1 MNIEILTFQ
10 GDFKER
16 EDPTVL
22 VIQAKLDTQVFHFEE
37 GCVGKAK
44 TSFVEE
50 KKKKARF
57 HCDADVN
64 KKQRRGVS
72 QIVILWLLSHIIAPS
87 QWIVL

>member
-10 GDFKER
+10 GDFKEG
-16 EDPTVL
+16 EDP
-22 VIQAKLDTQVFHFEE
+22 AKLDTQVFHFGE

-44 TSFVEE
+44 TSFDKE

-72 QIVILWLLSHIIAPS
+72 QIVKLWLLSHIIAPS

>member
-1 MNIEILTFQ
+1 MNIEILTFR
-10 GDFKER
+10 GDFKEGA
-16 EDPTVL
+16 DPAAW
-22 VIQAKLDTQVFHFEE
+22 VIKAKLDTQVFHFEE

-64 KKQRRGVS
+64 KNQRRGVS
-72 QIVILWLLSHIIAPS
+72 QIVKLWLLSHIIAPS